1 MGYAIAEAA
10 RDAGHRVT
18 LVSGPVEL
26 DRPRGVT
33 VVPVISAAEMLSA
46 TRQAFRSA
54 DAAVFAA
61 AVSDYRPRQ
70 RAGTKG
76 AKSSS
81 GKRIVLVPTVD
92 IAAAMGKV
100 KGKRVTIGF
109 ALEDHN
115 GRAHAEGKLARKNLD
130 AIILND
136 PRNIGSRLAMAEL
149 LRRGGAWKRWPRCT
163 KAVMARRIVSELETL
178 VQLASARAARGPTSR
193 PTKL

>member
-10 RDAGHRVT
+10 RDAGHHVT
-18 LVSGPVEL
+18 LISGPVEL
-26 DRPRGVT
+26 ERPRGVT
-33 VVPVISAAEMLSA
+33 VVPVESASEMLKA
-46 TRQAFRSA
+46 TRLAFRGA

-70 RAGTKG
+70 RADIKG
-76 AKSSS
+76 AKSTS

-92 IAAAMGKV
+92 IAGSMGRV
-100 KGKRVTIGF
+100 KGRRITIGF

-115 GRAHAEGKLARKNLD
+115 GRAHAEGKLARKHLD
-130 AIILND
+130 AIILNS
-136 PRNIGSRLAMAEL
+136 PANIGSRSATAEL
-149 LRRGGAWKRWPRCT
+149 LRGGGTWTKWPRCT
-163 KAVMARRIVSELETL
+163 KAAMARRIVSELESL

>member
-10 RDAGHRVT
+10 RDAGHHVT
-18 LVSGPVEL
+18 LISGPVEL
-26 DRPRGVT
+26 ERPRGVT
-33 VVPVISAAEMLSA
+33 VVSVISAAEMLNA
-46 TRQAFRSA
+46 TRIAFRGA

-70 RAGTKG
+70 RAGMKG
-76 AKSSS
+76 AKSKS

-92 IAAAMGKV
+92 IAAAMGRV
-100 KGKRVTIGF
+100 KGKRISIGF

-130 AIILND
+130 AIILNS
-136 PRNIGSRLAMAEL
+136 PTNIGSRSATAEL
-149 LRRGGAWKRWPRCT
+149 LRRGGTWMKWPRST
-163 KAVMARRIVSELETL
+163 KAVMARRIVSELESL